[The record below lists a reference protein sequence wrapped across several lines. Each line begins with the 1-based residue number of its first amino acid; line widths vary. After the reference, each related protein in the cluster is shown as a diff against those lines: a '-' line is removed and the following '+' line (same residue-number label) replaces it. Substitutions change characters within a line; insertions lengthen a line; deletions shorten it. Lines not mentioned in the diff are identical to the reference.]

1 MTGSPAVSK
10 KKRIFGQG
18 HKKIWGRY
26 SKIDGPVSYLCKYN
40 LRIMSS
46 NTSSAP
52 GIQMNASASS
62 KPAPKS
68 VAKKA
73 AAPAPVVA
81 STSAPAV
88 EAPKKSAKKAA
99 AAAAAPAT
107 VVVSSTPVEAAAV
120 AAPVLPT
127 TTLDEDLKA
136 VTGNLN
142 TLRETVSAMLAQVKK
157 LDKRVHREIKD
168 ARKRKR
174 RVKTEDGVDA
184 PPRKPSIFE
193 IPTKVTDE
201 LCKFLGKSNGTLMS
215 RSEVTKGVNNYVK
228 EKGLKNKHDIKP
240 DAALKKLLAI
250 GEGEPL
256 TYFNLQKYLNRHY
269 VKAEKPVASA

>member
-1 MTGSPAVSK
+1 MSSSTAAAKSAPKAVAKKTEKVAAPVAAAAPAVA
-10 KKRIFGQG
+10 
-18 HKKIWGRY
+18 
-26 SKIDGPVSYLCKYN
+26 
-40 LRIMSS
+40 
-46 NTSSAP
+46 AP
-52 GIQMNASASS
+52 EAAA
-62 KPAPKS
+62 APKAKA
-68 VAKKA
+68 AKKA
-73 AAPAPVVA
+73 AAPA
-81 STSAPAV
+81 
-88 EAPKKSAKKAA
+88 AA
-99 AAAAAPAT
+99 AT
-107 VVVSSTPVEAAAV
+107 VVVASTPVEAAAV
-120 AAPVLPT
+120 AAPALPA

-142 TLRETVSAMLAQVKK
+142 TLRETVSAMLTQVKK
-157 LDKRVHREIKD
+157 LEKRVHREIKD

-174 RVKTEDGVDA
+174 RSKVEEGVDA

-215 RSEVTKGVNNYVK
+215 RSEVTKAVNNYVK

-256 TYFNLQKYLNRHY
+256 TYFNLQRYLNRHY
-269 VKAEKPVASA
+269 VKAEKPAATA